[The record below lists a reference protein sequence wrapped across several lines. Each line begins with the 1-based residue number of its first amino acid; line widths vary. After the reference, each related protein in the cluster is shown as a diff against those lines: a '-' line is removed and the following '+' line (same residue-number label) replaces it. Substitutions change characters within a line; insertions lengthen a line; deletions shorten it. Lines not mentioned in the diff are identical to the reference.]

1 MEYHEFLDISDEE
14 CQRALTL
21 WGLSNN
27 SIADLSTIDYNEIKQ
42 SFLYFCQ
49 DQYKKLRLASVTC
62 KDKIGVD
69 RIISDS
75 EFSYNVIFNR
85 DQLSTFAPR
94 TISQYISGVNLSNLK
109 ELAGFNGSDSLFVV
123 CMAKKVVQS
132 MNGNNNIF
140 SNEAIDIRLAIVYL
154 YNHYSTLM
162 LMITNNL
169 IINNN
174 FKIK

>member
-1 MEYHEFLDISDEE
+1 M
-14 CQRALTL
+14 
-21 WGLSNN
+21 
-27 SIADLSTIDYNEIKQ
+27 
-42 SFLYFCQ
+42 
-49 DQYKKLRLASVTC
+49 
-62 KDKIGVD
+62 D

-75 EFSYNVIFNR
+75 DFSYNIIFNR

-109 ELAGFNGSDSLFVV
+109 ELAGFNGTDSQFVV

-132 MNGNNNIF
+132 MNGNYNIF
-140 SNEAIDIRLAIVYL
+140 SNEAIDTRLAIVYL